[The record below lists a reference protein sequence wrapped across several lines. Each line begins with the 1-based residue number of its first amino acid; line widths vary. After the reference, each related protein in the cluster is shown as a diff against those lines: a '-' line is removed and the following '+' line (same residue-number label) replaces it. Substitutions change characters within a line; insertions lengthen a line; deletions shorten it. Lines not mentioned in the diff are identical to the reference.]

1 MSYFAGPGRISTAPI
16 EDGIEITENEYQAA
30 LAGMMRGQIVTVE
43 NGAMIVQDPP
53 APEPASVPEQTPE
66 EITAQRIAGIDARLT
81 AIDIASVRALR
92 ASVAGTATEA
102 DAAQLAA
109 LETEA
114 AALRAERA
122 GLVAS

>member
-1 MSYFAGPGRISTAPI
+1 MRSFGVIGQSGETLVLSGSYTPAANEVEMTGPRPSPAHVAQADGTWALPAVTAA
-16 EDGIEITENEYQAA
+16 EIA
-30 LAGMMRGQIVTVE
+30 
-43 NGAMIVQDPP
+43 
-53 APEPASVPEQTPE
+53 
-66 EITAQRIAGIDARLT
+66 AQRIAEIDARLT

-102 DAAQLAA
+102 DVAQLAT

-122 GLVAS
+122 GLTAS